1 MKLSRPLPQY
11 DANQAASNQ
20 YQLESADRLNH
31 KKEQDIE
38 VGDASIIL
46 TSPNGTR
53 YKIEIDNSG
62 TLSTSAA

>member
-1 MKLSRPLPQY
+1 MKLSRPLPEY
-11 DANQAASNQ
+11 DANQVASNQ
-20 YQLESADRLNH
+20 FQLESADRNNH
-31 KKEQDIE
+31 KKNQDVE

-46 TSPNGTR
+46 TAPNGTR